1 MSWMLT
7 TTPHQLGSFPL
18 ASSVIAVFSVNLKHS
33 HKILMHPLNQGP
45 LNPDLTSKSRLLTT
59 TPHDLAS
66 FPVTWPVIAVF
77 SVNLKHSHKILI
89 HPLNQGPLNPGS
101 NYKSRLLT
109 TTPHQ
114 LASFP
119 LASSVMCSAGE

>member
-18 ASSVIAVFSVNLKHS
+18 ASLVIAVFSVNLKHS
-33 HKILMHPLNQGP
+33 HTTLMHPRNQGP
-45 LNPDLTSKSRLLTT
+45 LNP
-59 TPHDLAS
+59 
-66 FPVTWPVIAVF
+66 I
-77 SVNLKHSHKILI
+77 
-89 HPLNQGPLNPGS
+89 S

>member
-1 MSWMLT
+1 MLINPSFPLVLLVIAVFSVNLKHSHKILLHRLNQGPLNQGPLNPGSIYKSRLLT
-7 TTPHQLGSFPL
+7 TTLHHLASFPL
-18 ASSVIAVFSVNLKHS
+18 TSPVIAVFSVNLKHS

-45 LNPDLTSKSRLLTT
+45 LNP
-59 TPHDLAS
+59 
-66 FPVTWPVIAVF
+66 I
-77 SVNLKHSHKILI
+77 
-89 HPLNQGPLNPGS
+89 S
-101 NYKSRLLT
+101 NYKSPLLT